1 MNPRRFVMEQN
12 VNLEKIER
20 KAYLS
25 YHQDGL
31 WDIFLGIF
39 FSGIGILMFFNMI
52 YLMGALAAL
61 LPVAIIIKKWFA
73 TSRLGF
79 IKFAPQRQAQEKKSR
94 AKLTI
99 ILSLTVILGLVN
111 FMAFSGRAEWQTF
124 IRNLG
129 IIPFG
134 FVLSLVLGAV
144 GLFFEIKRFIVY
156 AGLILA
162 VFIVGHL
169 TNTYPPTYFILPGII
184 FLIVGLIMLVKFLH
198 KYPRLK
204 KEVPGGI
211 QG

>member
-1 MNPRRFVMEQN
+1 MLDKI
-12 VNLEKIER
+12 NLKEIER

-39 FSGIGILMFFNMI
+39 FLGMGFLMFFNAI

-61 LPVAIIIKKWFA
+61 LPVSIIIKKWFA
-73 TSRLGF
+73 TSRLGYV
-79 IKFAPQRQAQEKKSR
+79 KFAPKRQAQEKKSR

-99 ILSLTVILGLVN
+99 ILTFTAILGLVN
-111 FMAFSGRAEWQTF
+111 FMAFFGKAEWQTF

-134 FVLSLVLGAV
+134 FVLSLVLGAI
-144 GLFFEIKRFIVY
+144 GLFIEIKRFVFY

-162 VFIVGHL
+162 VFIAGHL
-169 TNTYPPTYFILPGII
+169 TNTYPPTYFILPGIV
-184 FLIVGLIMLVKFLH
+184 FLIVGLIMLIRFLH

>member
-1 MNPRRFVMEQN
+1 MEQKMS
-12 VNLEKIER
+12 LKEIER

-39 FSGIGILMFFNMI
+39 FLGMGILMFFNTI

-73 TSRLGF
+73 TSRLGYV
-79 IKFAPQRQAQEKKSR
+79 KFAPKRQTQEKKSR

-99 ILSLTVILGLVN
+99 ILTFTAILGLVN
-111 FMAFSGRAEWQTF
+111 FMAFSGKADWQ
-124 IRNLG
+124 IWIKNLG

-144 GLFFEIKRFIVY
+144 GLFFEMKRFVFY

-162 VFIVGHL
+162 IFIAGHL
-169 TNTYPPTYFILPGII
+169 TNTYPPAYFILPGII
-184 FLIVGLIMLVKFLH
+184 FLVVGLIMLIRFLH

-211 QG
+211 Q

>member
-1 MNPRRFVMEQN
+1 MEQN

-39 FSGIGILMFFNMI
+39 FLGMGILMFFNTI
-52 YLMGALAAL
+52 YLMGGLVAL
-61 LPVAIIIKKWFA
+61 LIVAIPIKKSFNS
-73 TSRLGF
+73 SRLGYV
-79 IKFAPQRQAQEKKSR
+79 KFAPKRQTQEKMSR

-99 ILSLTVILGLVN
+99 ILTFTAILGLVN
-111 FMAFSGRAEWQTF
+111 FMAFSGNADWQ
-124 IRNLG
+124 IWIKNLG

-144 GLFFEIKRFIVY
+144 GLFFEIKRFILY

-162 VFIVGHL
+162 VFIAGHL
-169 TNTYPPTYFILPGII
+169 TNTYPPTYFILPGIV
-184 FLIVGLIMLVKFLH
+184 FLIVGLIMLIKFLH

>member
-1 MNPRRFVMEQN
+1 MKQDI
-12 VNLEKIER
+12 NLKEIER

-31 WDIFLGIF
+31 WDIFLSIF
-39 FSGIGILMFFNMI
+39 FLGIGILMFFNTVYM
-52 YLMGALAAL
+52 MGALIAAL
-61 LPVAIIIKKWFA
+61 VPGAIIIKKWFA
-73 TSRLGF
+73 TSRLGYV
-79 IKFAPQRQAQEKKSR
+79 KFAPQRKTQEKKGR

-111 FMAFSGRAEWQTF
+111 FMAFSGKAEWQTF

-144 GLFFEIKRFIVY
+144 GLLFEIKRFMVY

-162 VFIVGHL
+162 VFIAGHL
-169 TNTYPPTYFILPGII
+169 TKSDPPALFILLGII
-184 FLIVGLIMLVKFLH
+184 FLVVGLVMLIRFLQ
-198 KYPRLK
+198 KYPKPKGQVSSGVR
-204 KEVPGGI
+204 
-211 QG
+211 

>member
-1 MNPRRFVMEQN
+1 MEQK
-12 VNLEKIER
+12 VNLEKIEL
-20 KAYLS
+20 KAYLT

-39 FSGIGILMFFNMI
+39 FLGMGILMFFNTF
-52 YLMGALAAL
+52 YLMGGLVALV
-61 LPVAIIIKKWFA
+61 PVAIIIKKSFA
-73 TSRLGF
+73 TRRLGYV
-79 IKFAPQRQAQEKKSR
+79 KFAPKRKAQEKKST

-99 ILSLTVILGLVN
+99 ILSLTMVMGLIN
-111 FMAFSGRAEWQTF
+111 FMAFSGKAEWQTW

-144 GLFFEIKRFIVY
+144 GLLFEIKRFVVY

-162 VFIVGHL
+162 VFIAGHL

-184 FLIVGLIMLVKFLH
+184 FLIVGLIMLIRFLH

-204 KEVPGGI
+204 KEVTGGI
-211 QG
+211 QRKV